1 MSPNNIAEHAFM
13 YYFIRNIYLLDS
25 LNPRGGLYESLTGK
39 EKEFYDSFTSAIRN
53 AIDKM
58 KK

>member
-1 MSPNNIAEHAFM
+1 MSPDNIVDHTFM

-25 LNPRGGLYESLTGK
+25 LNPRGGLYESLQGK
-39 EKEFYDSFTSAIRN
+39 EKEFYDSFVSAIRI
-53 AIDKM
+53 AIDNM